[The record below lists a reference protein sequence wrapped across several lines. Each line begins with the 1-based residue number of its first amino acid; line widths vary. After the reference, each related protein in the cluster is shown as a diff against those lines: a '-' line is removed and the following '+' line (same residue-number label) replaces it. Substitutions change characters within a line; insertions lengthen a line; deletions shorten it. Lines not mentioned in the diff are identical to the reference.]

1 MTFRTFFNLTSYA
14 VVICGFL
21 ALFVAGGV
29 GAAFAAVF
37 VLMTVIAWKLESTKF
52 QISDRVGTGLV
63 VLAIPLFYL
72 IWKFRVF
79 GIATGTESA
88 LAGLLSRFILGLS
101 LIKLFQK
108 KRDRDWLFLYL
119 MAFFEVLLSAALSI
133 SPLYVAVLLLY
144 LFVTS
149 VAVISFEIGKSARL
163 VKDSGTNE
171 DPAPE
176 KLNSTPFRRL
186 PATSVL
192 ILVGVVAVSTPIF
205 FFLPRVGGAGFGAN
219 QNGLTGLTGF
229 SDRVRL
235 GEIGRIQQSDETVM
249 RVRVQPR
256 DRGFD
261 GLRWRG
267 IALDEFDNLSWKQ
280 SRNRKMTFIRTE
292 RESFLVGARF
302 SKPKLILQ
310 TFYLEPMDTPV
321 VFTSPRAI
329 LLQGSFSELR
339 KDEDDG
345 LTAYRPGM
353 ERATYSVQSDIALPT
368 AETLRDDYGVYTAEE
383 ASRYLQLP
391 PTIDPRI
398 SELARSVMSG
408 FDNRFDRSRAV
419 EGYLQTQFGYTLEQK
434 ASGDQPVADFLFN
447 IREGHCEYFSSAM
460 VLMLRTQ
467 GIAARVVN
475 GFQQGEYNE
484 TADVFVV
491 KQKDAHS
498 WVEVYFPQERVWVP
512 FDPTPFAGQ
521 TNTVAETGFVARLG
535 QYLEAFE
542 TFWIQYFVAYD
553 NQEQKSLFKSMSS
566 GFSDLQ
572 SSLSGRLDDLQ
583 TDLQQW
589 WREVRGDEGVGSSAL
604 AIGKAILAIFV
615 VGVSIMAGGIL
626 WRKIRTE
633 NLFKRLLAMMM
644 RRRTTNVIEF
654 YERMQR
660 ALAKRGFIR
669 EPWQTPLEFAGSV
682 GISEATAIASQY
694 NRVRFGGQDL
704 TEDELDE
711 IESMLSRL
719 EHPERGAL

>member
-163 VKDSGTNE
+163 VKDSGTDE

-219 QNGLTGLTGF
+219 QNGLTGMTGF

-353 ERATYSVQSDIALPT
+353 ERATYSVQSDIALPA
-368 AETLRDDYGVYTAEE
+368 AEALRDDYGVYTAEE

-391 PTIDPRI
+391 PTLDPRI

-626 WRKIRTE
+626 WRKIRAE
-633 NLFKRLLAMMM
+633 NLLKRLLAMMM

-711 IESMLSRL
+711 IESMLARL